1 MAQTELSILITLKD
15 QATQALQKFSGS
27 LGGTFDDAKK
37 ASYAVAGAL
46 AVVATGAVAFGVSA
60 VKAASEAQAE
70 MSQFDAM
77 LKNTKG
83 STEDAKNKMLEAAQ
97 AAVKLGFDDETAA
110 LSMAKFYQRT
120 GDVTEAIKLNTLAM
134 DLSRNKHV
142 DMNTAVNMVNMALSG
157 QGRALLAYGIQLKE
171 AATPLEALK
180 QLQDLTKGSA
190 EAFASTYEGKMQ
202 AFHESFT
209 NFKEMV
215 GEKIIPILTKF
226 LDALTPVLTMFMEWA
241 SNLNNLNTF
250 FNDHYVLITIIAGGI
265 VGMLIPSLIALG
277 TTIWVTVIPAFI
289 AAAVAMAPFLI
300 TGLIIGGVVAGIIWV
315 VKNWT
320 MLKENAILLFTAIKD
335 FFAKIWNDITNIF
348 KSAIDYL
355 MKLIQP
361 FINAVDRV
369 VSGAKSIGATVGKGI
384 SSAVSSV
391 GNFLGINDG
400 IVQNGQIITTHP
412 DDFIIAT
419 KNPNKLGG
427 GVSVNIVGG
436 TYLSEDAAY
445 KLGDMII
452 KKLQMQF
459 SI

>member
-1 MAQTELSILITLKD
+1 MTQTELSILITLKD
-15 QATQALQKFSGS
+15 EATQALKKFSGS
-27 LGGTFDDAKK
+27 LGGSFEDAKK

-46 AVVATGAVAFGVSA
+46 AAVTAGAVAFGVSA

-70 MSQFDAM
+70 MSQFDTM

-83 STEDAKNKMLEAAQ
+83 STEEARNKMLEAAQ

-120 GDVTEAIKLNTLAM
+120 GDVTQAIKLNTLAM

-157 QGRALLAYGIQLKE
+157 QGRALLAYGIQLKD

-190 EAFASTYEGKMQ
+190 EAFANTYEGKMQ

-215 GEKIIPILTKF
+215 GEKIIPIITKF
-226 LDALTPVLTMFMEWA
+226 LDALTPLLEKFMEWA
-241 SNLNNLNTF
+241 NNLSNLNKF

-265 VGMLIPSLIALG
+265 IGMLIPSLIALG
-277 TTIWVTVIPAFI
+277 TTIWVSVIPAFI
-289 AAAVAMAPFLI
+289 AAAVSMAPFLI
-300 TGLIIGGVVAGIIWV
+300 TGLIIGGIVAGIIWV
-315 VKNWT
+315 IKNWT
-320 MLKENAILLFTAIKD
+320 MLKENAIILFTAIKE
-335 FFAKIWNDITNIF
+335 FFIGIWKDITDIF
-348 KSAIDYL
+348 QKAIDYL

-361 FINAVDRV
+361 FINAVNKV
-369 VSGAKSIGATVGKGI
+369 VSGAKSVGATVGKGI
-384 SSAVSSV
+384 SSAVSTV
-391 GNFLGINDG
+391 GSWLGINDG
-400 IVQNGQIITTHP
+400 IVQNGRIITTHP
-412 DDFIIAT
+412 DDYIIAT
-419 KNPNKLGG
+419 KTPGKLGG
-427 GVSVNIVGG
+427 GVNIYINTMVGDDQ
-436 TYLSEDAAY
+436 YAY

-452 KKLQMQF
+452 KKLQYQM